1 MSNSAGT
8 PGKGQP
14 WVLHMLAGVA
24 VGLGGGKPV
33 GELTPKV
40 LSMRTQTTTTK
51 PSVCFF
57 V

>member
-14 WVLHMLAGVA
+14 LVLHMLAGVA

-40 LSMRTQTTTTK
+40 LSMRTQK
-51 PSVCFF
+51 DL
-57 V
+57 